1 MEANEVYSGSRKS
14 WIKTFIDFI
23 LPVARRFYSPQRGGM
38 GTIMNLITPVL
49 DKLLY
54 VSTMI
59 ELFGPCL
66 VTHKN
71 CSIIAVPSSAC
82 SDKVLR
88 EPHWR
93 NMNN

>member
-38 GTIMNLITPVL
+38 GTVMNLITPIF
-49 DKLLY
+49 DELLY
-54 VSTMI
+54 VGTMI
-59 ELFGPCL
+59 ELLAYFL

-71 CSIIAVPSSAC
+71 FTINAVPNNAC
-82 SDKVLR
+82 SDRFL
-88 EPHWR
+88 
-93 NMNN
+93 